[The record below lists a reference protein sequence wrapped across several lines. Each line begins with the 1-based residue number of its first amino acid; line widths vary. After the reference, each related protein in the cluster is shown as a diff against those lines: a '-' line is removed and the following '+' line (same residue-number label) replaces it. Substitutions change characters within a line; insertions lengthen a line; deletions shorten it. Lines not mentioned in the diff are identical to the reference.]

1 MVELSNVHNEQFSL
15 MKDMRH
21 GQIAEVMNER
31 YQGEIIIRHLDT
43 CFVLGCE
50 DVDNCWKQL
59 ENNTLQIRILEDGE
73 QLTIKDN
80 K

>member
-1 MVELSNVHNEQFSL
+1 MVELSTESFLL

-21 GQIAEVMNER
+21 GQIAEVMDKR
-31 YQGEIIIRHLDT
+31 YQGEIIIRHLDR
-43 CFVLGCE
+43 CFVLGSE
-50 DVDNCWKQL
+50 DVDDCWVEL
-59 ENNTLQIRILEDGE
+59 ENNTLKIRILEDGE